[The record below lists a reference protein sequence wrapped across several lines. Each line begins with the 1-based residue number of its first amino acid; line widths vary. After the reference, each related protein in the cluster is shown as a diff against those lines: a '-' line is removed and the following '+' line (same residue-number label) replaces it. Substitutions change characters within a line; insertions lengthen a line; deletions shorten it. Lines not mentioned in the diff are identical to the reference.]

1 MHSRIRMWSRM
12 CVWVWL
18 ISAFVSRDHNVL
30 PGYAIKLPSGR
41 WADWVDQSISWSD
54 RLLGLSTVL
63 IWRHYVRQELFP
75 PSSVLWY
82 VHDPQPRH
90 NPSPRLHLQND
101 RLRAN
106 ALTYRHASCILLS
119 NVWNFKWRAR
129 RKTIQWC
136 HPAKNAPVAPSSL
149 SSSSIWR

>member
-1 MHSRIRMWSRM
+1 MW
-12 CVWVWL
+12 VWVWL

-30 PGYAIKLPSGR
+30 PGYAIKLASGR
-41 WADWVDQSISWSD
+41 WTDWVDQSISWSD

-75 PSSVLWY
+75 LSSVLWY

-129 RKTIQWC
+129 RKTR
-136 HPAKNAPVAPSSL
+136 VPSSKECSCRPIIIIIIL
-149 SSSSIWR
+149 FIIIIIWR